1 MNVPVAIDVRGVS
14 KRFGGLEVLSDVDLR
29 VEPGRIV
36 ALLGSSGCGKTTLLR
51 TIAGLE
57 RLDDGEVRVGDRELS
72 AAARHVHVPPE
83 KRRVGMVFQDWAL
96 FPHLTVAQNVG
107 YGLPRSERRGPRVAA
122 ALRMVGLEGLGDR
135 QPSTM
140 SGGQQQRVALARAL
154 APQPGVLLLDE
165 PFSNLDS
172 TLRVQVRTE
181 VHQLLAELGVTTV
194 FVTHD
199 QEEAFV
205 LGNEVAVMQAGR
217 IVQQARPAEL
227 YARPASP
234 WVATFVGDANLVAG
248 DGRGDH
254 AVTPVGDVALDVSGS
269 GGSVR
274 GPVEVVLRAEQLR
287 LDPLGAASAGGGRG
301 VPATVQL
308 TEYYGHDTVYLV
320 RPDGGEPVRARATA
334 TPRFDR
340 GDRVLVTY
348 EGPPAVVFPAPD
360 PRAATNT
367 EAAAAADHDDPD
379 RRSGSRRLPAAA
391 GQPLDAR

>member
-1 MNVPVAIDVRGVS
+1 MNVPVAIDVRGAS
-14 KRFGGLEVLSDVDLR
+14 KRFGELEVLLDVDLR

-57 RLDDGEVRVGDRELS
+57 RLDAGEVRVGARVLS
-72 AAARHVHVPPE
+72 AAASGVHVPPE
-83 KRRVGMVFQDWAL
+83 RRRVGMVFQDWAL

-122 ALRMVGLEGLGDR
+122 ALHMVGLDGLGDR
-135 QPSTM
+135 QPATM

-181 VHQLLAELGVTTV
+181 VHQLLADLGVTTV

-205 LGNEVAVMQAGR
+205 LGDEVAVMQAGR
-217 IVQQARPAEL
+217 IVQQACPAEL

-254 AVTPVGDVALDVSGS
+254 AVTAVGDVALDVSGS
-269 GGSVR
+269 GGSR

-287 LDPLGAASAGGGRG
+287 LDPLGAGAADTGRG

-320 RPDGGEPVRARATA
+320 RPDGAEPVRARAAA
-334 TPRFDR
+334 TPRFGR

-360 PRAATNT
+360 PGVVTDA
-367 EAAAAADHDDPD
+367 EAPAADDDNGAD
-379 RRSGSRRLPAAA
+379 RRSRSLRLPAAA

>member
-1 MNVPVAIDVRGVS
+1 MNAPMGIDVRGLS
-14 KRFGGLEVLSDVDLR
+14 KRFGALEVLRDVDLR
-29 VEPGRIV
+29 VEPARV
-36 ALLGSSGCGKTTLLR
+36 VVLLGSSGCGKTTLLR

-57 RLDDGEVRVGDRELS
+57 RLDAGEVRVGARVLS
-72 AAARHVHVPPE
+72 ASARDIHVPPE
-83 KRRVGMVFQDWAL
+83 KRQVGMVFQDWAL

-122 ALRMVGLEGLGDR
+122 ALHMVGLDGLGDR
-135 QPSTM
+135 QPATL

-205 LGNEVAVMQAGR
+205 LGDEVAVMQAGR
-217 IVQQARPAEL
+217 IVQQARPADL

-248 DGRGDH
+248 DARGDH
-254 AVTPVGDVALDVSGS
+254 AATPVGDVELALPRTGDPA
-269 GGSVR
+269 R

-287 LDPLGAASAGGGRG
+287 LDPLDSVDSPVGRG
-301 VPATVQL
+301 VPATVEL

-320 RPDGGEPVRARATA
+320 RPDGGGPVRARAAA
-334 TPRFDR
+334 TPRFER
-340 GDRVLVTY
+340 GDRVVVTY
-348 EGPPAVVFPAPD
+348 DGPPAVMFPAEQ
-360 PRAATNT
+360 ANGKGA
-367 EAAAAADHDDPD
+367 
-379 RRSGSRRLPAAA
+379 RRVHAVA
-391 GQPLDAR
+391 GQPLDPR